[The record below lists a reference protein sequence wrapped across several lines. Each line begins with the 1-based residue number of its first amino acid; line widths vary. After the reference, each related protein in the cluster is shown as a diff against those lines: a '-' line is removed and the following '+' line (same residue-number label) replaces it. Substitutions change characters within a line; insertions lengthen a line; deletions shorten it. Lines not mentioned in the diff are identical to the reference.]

1 MKNYISSIQL
11 SNTAKFLL
19 FLGLFFSIGFSKNE
33 TILFD
38 KLSDEAKYDTLNF
51 LFLYKTEIKEM
62 IFYFT
67 DRNPINVYEV
77 VSFSPDSIKVDV
89 LNNSWNQFQTKSQNA
104 MFSDPPT
111 ALKTISNQK
120 ILKIEYKRIEV
131 YRDALRLII
140 PVIIVFCMAIYF

>member
-1 MKNYISSIQL
+1 
-11 SNTAKFLL
+11 
-19 FLGLFFSIGFSKNE
+19 
-33 TILFD
+33 
-38 KLSDEAKYDTLNF
+38 
-51 LFLYKTEIKEM
+51 M

-77 VSFSPDSIKVDV
+77 VSFSPDSIEVDV